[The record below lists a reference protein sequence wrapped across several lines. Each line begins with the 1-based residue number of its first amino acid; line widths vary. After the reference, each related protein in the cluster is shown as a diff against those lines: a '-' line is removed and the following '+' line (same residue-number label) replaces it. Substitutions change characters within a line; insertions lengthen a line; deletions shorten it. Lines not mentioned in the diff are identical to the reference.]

1 MRKRT
6 MDEMI
11 KHFNDTVSAMD
22 ISRKDKMTILGMIVA
37 IGYKHQDECKTYQDI
52 IETDRA
58 EIEWL
63 KKCVNDLP
71 NPVRCRDCIHL
82 SGVTNGGTFFRCDR
96 YDRWQDESNRVYMPL
111 DGFCSYGQKKEG

>member
-1 MRKRT
+1 
-6 MDEMI
+6 MDELI
-11 KHFNDTVSAMD
+11 KRFNNTVAEMS
-22 ISRKDKMTILGMIVA
+22 ISTKDKMTILGMITA
-37 IGYKHQDECKTYQDI
+37 IGYKHQEECKTYQDI

-71 NPVRCRDCIHL
+71 KPVRCRDCIHL

-111 DGFCSYGQKKEG
+111 DGFCSYGQKKGET

>member
-1 MRKRT
+1 M
-6 MDEMI
+6 MENLHIHAVDEHHVWI
-11 KHFNDTVSAMD
+11 NGRQF
-22 ISRKDKMTILGMIVA
+22 ISLNRVNQMMAAYRD
-37 IGYKHQDECKTYQDI
+37 
-52 IETDRA
+52 

-71 NPVRCRDCIHL
+71 KPVRCRDCIHL

-111 DGFCSYGQKKEG
+111 DGFCSYGQKKEET